1 MNTHYLSAVALVD
14 DEGHLFSSI
23 SATDLRNIS
32 FNLADEFSLKAL
44 ALPAQEFIDLS
55 RKVRGQVSAARSL
68 KPFTDTCHSN
78 KTSSCGASL
87 ARHCAM

>member
-1 MNTHYLSAVALVD
+1 MNTHFLSAVAVVD

-55 RKVRGQVSAARSL
+55 RKARGQVRAITTLTNFA
-68 KPFTDTCHSN
+68 DTCHS
-78 KTSSCGASL
+78 TLISSCGVSQ